1 MDIYTIC
8 RVACYICL
16 ILAQQNI
23 IGVYSANYY
32 RELLDTLFDHTNDY
46 YKVIRPVNDS
56 SVPVNVSMQLVLTD
70 ITAVEEINH
79 QIELNVW
86 VRQVWKD
93 AFLTWNET
101 EFGGKEQLVIPGD
114 FIWIPDITLYNG
126 VGDSND
132 IKAEGLKLVVS
143 SDGSVQWTVKATLRS
158 ACQMRLISFPF
169 DRQECILRFG
179 SWSYDGT
186 LVNLDILGGVAGFDA
201 QSEYHANSEWD
212 LLSAIAYRKEISY
225 LIPSTASGPP
235 VVLTWPEA
243 FFAIKLKRKFTFY
256 LFTLLVPYFIISSL
270 SGLVFYLQPESGE
283 KMGLAVT
290 TLLSLVVFNE
300 YVMSI
305 VPPSADF
312 FPLLTEYFTIMIC
325 WVGMC
330 VLIST
335 WILHIHHQDPK
346 DCSRMGPRLRVF
358 IFVYMARVVGR
369 CDQTKKNDSTSAE
382 DDNRNNK
389 NISVVK
395 IQTDNGGLPGER
407 SLPDNEMDSAK
418 AAEERSSSSPENEM
432 KFSKVTTVD
441 IAEERSLYSPENE
454 MDSSKVTIVDIA
466 GERSPSSPE
475 GEMIPQKAQQQTLQE
490 NTVYLHQRI
499 KSIPQRSQPQTE
511 EVEIDERGML
521 GSQVYKISQFLK
533 YPFLNVLDENK
544 RNDSASAEDD
554 YRNSENISFV
564 KVYTEDDDLAGVRN
578 PGSPDIEMD
587 TFNVTITEIVGERIP
602 SSPEDE
608 MDSSEV
614 TTTDI
619 AGGEQSPSSPANVMD
634 FSKVTDGRGMLE
646 SDVNKIR
653 QFLLTKEEEER
664 KKEEEVAPLQEWREA
679 AKIVD
684 QFFFGLY
691 NGVNIFLVLVFTLKS
706 VTASYTIEHDF

>member
-46 YKVIRPVNDS
+46 YKVIRPINDS

-101 EFGGKEQLVIPGD
+101 EFGGKKTTGD
-114 FIWIPDITLYNG
+114 SREFIWIPDITLYNG

-132 IKAEGLKLVVS
+132 IKAEGAKLTVS
-143 SDGSVQWTVKATLRS
+143 SDGSVRWTVKVTLRS

-186 LVNLDILGGVAGFDA
+186 LVNLDILSGVAGFDV

-225 LIPSTASGPP
+225 LIPSKASAPP

-283 KMGLAVT
+283 KMSLAVT

-358 IFVYMARVVGR
+358 IFVYMARVVGG
-369 CDQTKKNDSTSAE
+369 CGQTKKNDSTTTV
-382 DDNRNNK
+382 
-389 NISVVK
+389 I
-395 IQTDNGGLPGER
+395 
-407 SLPDNEMDSAK
+407 
-418 AAEERSSSSPENEM
+418 AEEQSSSSPENE
-432 KFSKVTTVD
+432 
-441 IAEERSLYSPENE
+441 I
-454 MDSSKVTIVDIA
+454 DSSK
-466 GERSPSSPE
+466 
-475 GEMIPQKAQQQTLQE
+475 
-490 NTVYLHQRI
+490 
-499 KSIPQRSQPQTE
+499 
-511 EVEIDERGML
+511 
-521 GSQVYKISQFLK
+521 
-533 YPFLNVLDENK
+533 
-544 RNDSASAEDD
+544 
-554 YRNSENISFV
+554 
-564 KVYTEDDDLAGVRN
+564 
-578 PGSPDIEMD
+578 
-587 TFNVTITEIVGERIP
+587 
-602 SSPEDE
+602 
-608 MDSSEV
+608 V

-619 AGGEQSPSSPANVMD
+619 AGERSSSSPDNEIDSSEATTTDIVGKQSSSSPAYVMGSSKITSVDIAGEPNPSSPDNEMD
-634 FSKVTDGRGMLE
+634 SSKVTDGRGMLE

-653 QFLLTKEEEER
+653 QFLLTKEEEE
-664 KKEEEVAPLQEWREA
+664 KKQEEEEAPLQEWREA